1 VQVGCGAGI
10 LGQQGRGRPVMVA
23 VHRPRGGLDVR
34 G

>member
-10 LGQQGRGRPVMVA
+10 LGQQGRRGPVMVA
-23 VHRPRGGLDVR
+23 VHRPRGGWDVR